1 MHLQLSDSMCDVI
14 EYVRAGERMLVYFD
28 MHHPE
33 LPIRRRG
40 GTIDFVTWGTRG
52 DHYLNDDNTPG
63 YLLKFP
69 VGGRATRASILCGGW
84 EKFEPRPVRI
94 VASRF
99 ALAHPQLGPVFF
111 ALGPGEYIQGLLA
124 QSGAQRR
131 VYIVTV
137 DAPAEHSEHWS
148 EWPRMVT
155 SRQRA
160 L

>member
-1 MHLQLSDSMCDVI
+1 MCDVI
-14 EYVRAGERMLVYFD
+14 EYVRDGERMLVYFD

-33 LPIRRRG
+33 LPVRRRCG
-40 GTIDFVTWGTRG
+40 AIDFVTWGARG
-52 DHYLNDDNTPG
+52 DRYLSDDNTPG

-69 VGGRATRASILCGGW
+69 LGGRATRESVLSGAW

-111 ALGPGEYIQGLLA
+111 ALARGEYIQGLLA
-124 QSGAQRR
+124 QTGAQRR

-137 DAPAEHSEHWS
+137 DAPGQYSEQWS
-148 EWPRMVT
+148 EWPRIVT